1 MAELRLPM
9 LPVLAAMLAGT
20 ALAGPAVMV
29 AVPDDGPMAASAAVG
44 AAAAAA
50 AGATWLADR
59 ALRQPVLSL
68 VRVLARARNG
78 DFEPRAQH
86 AVVRELDEV
95 AHQLN
100 LSLAALQTS
109 TDALIYRA
117 FHDPL
122 TELPNRA
129 MFLSAFSRA
138 LSEESRPGRVAIL
151 FLDMDRFKYLND
163 TLGHGVGDQLL
174 SVFAQRLV
182 TAAGGNMVARLGGDE
197 FTVLVR
203 DERAGSEAVRVARE
217 VLAALR
223 RPFSVAGREMFV
235 SSSIGIAVAGPGE
248 RSTTEMLRKADVAL
262 YRAKSEGCARLVVYA
277 GELDADP
284 AERFDLD
291 NALRRAVERNELRLL
306 YQPLV
311 DLETGALTG
320 LEALL
325 RWNHPHRGVLSPST
339 FIAVAEE
346 TGEIVRIGQW
356 VLEDACQEGARLQ
369 ELRQGVPL
377 TMSVNISAAEFCQ
390 QDLPGRLARV
400 LDGSGLAP
408 GCLQLE
414 ITESVLLGD
423 ASGAMTALAELKRL
437 GIGFALD
444 DFGTGY
450 SSLSYLQKLPVDT
463 LKMDKSFVQRLGVDA
478 RSGPLVRAI
487 VEMGTALGMRV
498 VAEGIENEWQLAY
511 LREVGCHGGQG
522 HFFAG
527 PLAAAQV
534 RRLVAARRPASAW
547 GPLLRAG

>member
-1 MAELRLPM
+1 MFEPRLPM
-9 LPVLAAMLAGT
+9 RPVLAGLTAGA
-20 ALAGPAVMV
+20 ALAGPAMML
-29 AVPDDGPMAASAAVG
+29 AVPGDGVLEAGATFGVALG
-44 AAAAAA
+44 AAAAA
-50 AGATWLADR
+50 GWIADR
-59 ALRQPVLSL
+59 VIRRPMLAIDA
-68 VRVLARARNG
+68 VLARARSG
-78 DFEPRAQH
+78 EFQQRAPH
-86 AVVRELDEV
+86 AAVRELDQL
-95 AHQLN
+95 ANDLN

-129 MFLSAFSRA
+129 MFLSAFARA
-138 LSEESRPGRVAIL
+138 LAEDGRPGRVAIL
-151 FLDMDRFKYLND
+151 FLDVDRFKYLND

-182 TAAGGNMVARLGGDE
+182 TAAGEHMVARLGGDE
-197 FTVLVR
+197 FTVLVVG
-203 DERAGSEAVRVARE
+203 EGAGAEAVRVAGE
-217 VLAALR
+217 LLLALR

-262 YRAKSEGCARLVVYA
+262 YRAKSDGRARFVVYTP
-277 GELDADP
+277 GLDADP

-291 NALRRAVERNELRLL
+291 NALRRAVERHELRLL
-306 YQPLV
+306 YQPVV
-311 DLETGALTG
+311 DLETGAMTG
-320 LEALL
+320 VEALL
-325 RWNHPHRGVLSPST
+325 RWNHPHRGVLSPSV

-356 VLEDACQEGARLQ
+356 VLEESCREGARLQ
-369 ELRQGVPL
+369 ELRPGVPL
-377 TMSVNISAAEFCQ
+377 TISVNISAAEFCQ
-390 QDLPGRLARV
+390 RDLAGRLARV
-400 LDGSGLAP
+400 LEASGLAA

-414 ITESVLLGD
+414 ITESVLLQD
-423 ASGAMTALAELKRL
+423 TPGAMATLAELKRL

-450 SSLSYLQKLPVDT
+450 SSLSYLQKLPIDT
-463 LKMDKSFVQRLGVDA
+463 LKVDQSFVQRLGVDA
-478 RSGPLVRAI
+478 TSGPLVRAV

-498 VAEGIENEWQLAY
+498 VAEGVENEWQLAY

-522 HFFAG
+522 RFFAG
-527 PLAAAQV
+527 PLEAAQV

-547 GPLLRAG
+547 A